1 MILNLNCSWEPQVAA
16 SKSQVSRATSYPA
29 FARYASAPGN
39 FLVGNSR
46 RKEVISRPSASVH
59 PSGRSFPASQ
69 LSGAAEEEK
78 RPRRT
83 LIDKKHDE
91 IRAFVDTASILGDIA
106 QHGTRDVLTDL
117 FYLPRVS
124 LHEPASPCPI
134 TLHFDCLD
142 TATCG
147 GRKSMSGSGLEQRE
161 GEEEDK
167 KICNRLDA
175 PTA

>member
-1 MILNLNCSWEPQVAA
+1 MILNLNCSWDPQVAA

-117 FYLPRVS
+117 FSRGFLCTNLPPLVQSRYTSTVWTPPPVAG
-124 LHEPASPCPI
+124 ERA
-134 TLHFDCLD
+134 CLGRD
-142 TATCG
+142 SSRGRGRRRTKKSATG
-147 GRKSMSGSGLEQRE
+147 
-161 GEEEDK
+161 
-167 KICNRLDA
+167 
-175 PTA
+175 